1 VQTQTVL
8 TIKSLRQKLTTKSI
22 VQMNVAGLQ
31 QTKKSW
37 RNTMKKKLFVLD
49 KKGIAR
55 SVNLV

>member
-1 VQTQTVL
+1 
-8 TIKSLRQKLTTKSI
+8 
-22 VQMNVAGLQ
+22 MNVAGLQ